1 MHLEDLPLV
10 SLSTASQ
17 PPDAIV
23 ASQPSTNRGWQQ
35 LAGRAPD
42 RTTRATCG
50 FCGEDT
56 RASCSR
62 CPPPSHWLCTAC
74 QAGQSACFIDQA
86 RDYQWSQTISSVLI
100 ALERRPVPVSGY
112 TLMLRQ
118 IHWNAYVRTC
128 LPQGALAQHNLG
140 ATVENPLLADPLTGA
155 AAVVTRTSYD
165 QVAHGM
171 QTWLHAQGNH
181 SSIPASPVMR
191 RSRLEWLAALE
202 SLDETQPQ
210 HNHDHLLWWRIRRN
224 DPEEPELQRLAARI
238 PHARVATATRAARTQ
253 DENLRAAYTLHR
265 PPTQP
270 TLRGACSWCGSSAA
284 NFCRTCSA
292 PADYRG
298 ALCHPCEDD
307 FSECRVCRGHTMA
320 RDVQPAC
327 LGA

>member
-17 PPDAIV
+17 PPGAIV
-23 ASQPSTNRGWQQ
+23 ASQPSTNRGRQQ

-42 RTTRATCG
+42 RTTRATCV

-74 QAGQSACFIDQA
+74 QAGQSACFVDQA
-86 RDYQWSQTISSVLI
+86 RDYQWSQAISSVLI
-100 ALERRPVPVSGY
+100 ALERRPVPISGY
-112 TLMLRQ
+112 TLLQRRIQ
-118 IHWNAYVRTC
+118 WNAYVRTC
-128 LPQGALAQHNLG
+128 LPQGALAQHNVG
-140 ATVENPLLADPLTGA
+140 AAVEHPSLPDPLTGP
-155 AAVVTRTSYD
+155 AAVVALTSFD
-165 QVAHGM
+165 QVAHGI
-171 QTWLHAQGNH
+171 QTWLRAQGNR
-181 SSIPASPVMR
+181 SSVPTSPVMR
-191 RSRLEWLAALE
+191 RNRLEWLAALE
-202 SLDETQPQ
+202 SLDEAQPQ
-210 HNHDHLLWWRIRRN
+210 HDYDHLLLWRIQRT
-224 DPEEPELQRLAARI
+224 DPEESELQRLAARV
-238 PHARVATATRAARTQ
+238 PHARVATATRAARAQ
-253 DENLRAAYTLHR
+253 DENLRAGYILDR

-284 NFCRTCSA
+284 NYCRTCSA
-292 PADYRG
+292 PAASRG

-307 FSECRVCRGHTMA
+307 FFECRHCRGQTMA